1 MNNTAATGFRRFAKL
16 TVAAV
21 FFLIAVGGIVR
32 ATGAGM
38 GCPDWP
44 KCFGMWVP
52 PTCSCELPDNY
63 QEIYKDHGYSSM
75 EFNVVR
81 TWTEYINR
89 LIGVAIGLLV
99 FFTLIYSFKFIKTD
113 IRVFI
118 YSLLSFLLVG
128 FQGWIG
134 AKVVDSNLKPFM
146 VTIHMLIALVI
157 VALLLYVLFRTEPK
171 TEAINTNKINYLT
184 ALIALVSIGL
194 ILVQITLGT
203 QVREAIDKVAVSF
216 NHLQRELWV
225 ENLGGV
231 FLIHR
236 SFSLLLVASSLYFS
250 YYLNKVLGFKS
261 TLIYYLLGFIGV
273 EILSGIILSYLGFPA
288 YIQPVHL
295 FAGSVIFGLQFYL
308 TLHLFRLMKVID

>member
-1 MNNTAATGFRRFAKL
+1 MDNTAVTGFRKFAKL

-32 ATGAGM
+32 ATGSGM

-44 KCFGMWVP
+44 KCFGMWIP
-52 PTCSCELPDNY
+52 PTCVCELPDNY
-63 QEIYKDHGYSSM
+63 QEIYKNHGYANM
-75 EFNVVR
+75 EFNVVK

-99 FFTLIYSFKFIKTD
+99 FGTLIKSFRFIKSD
-113 IRVFI
+113 FRIFLF
-118 YSLLSFLLVG
+118 SLLSFLLVG

-157 VALLLYVLFRTEPK
+157 VALLLYVLFRTEP
-171 TEAINTNKINYLT
+171 EAKKDIGKINSF
-184 ALIALVSIGL
+184 ALLVSFVSLVL
-194 ILVQITLGT
+194 IVVQITLGT
-203 QVREAIDKVAVSF
+203 QVREAIDQVAFQF
-216 NHLQRELWV
+216 NYLQRELWV
-225 ENLGGV
+225 ENLGIT

-236 SFSLLLVASSLYFS
+236 SFSILLLSSSLYFA
-250 YYLNKVLGFKS
+250 YFLTKKLNYNS
-261 TLIYYLLGFIGV
+261 TLVIYLLVFIGI
-273 EILSGIILSYLGFPA
+273 EILSGVVLSYLDFPA
-288 YIQPVHL
+288 FIQPIHL

-308 TLHLFRLMKVID
+308 TLHLLKLMNILK